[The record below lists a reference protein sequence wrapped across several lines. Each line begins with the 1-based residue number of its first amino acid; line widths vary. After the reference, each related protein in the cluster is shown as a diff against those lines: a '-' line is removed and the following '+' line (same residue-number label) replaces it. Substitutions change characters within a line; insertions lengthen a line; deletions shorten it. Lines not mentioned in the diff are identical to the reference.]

1 MVFASLLERR
11 AWVVGDHGI
20 HSRMGEG
27 EWERAV
33 NALVAGIQRGDP
45 ASGFCDAIGL
55 VGAKLAEHFP
65 HEPSQG
71 AGPGNELPDKLVQ
84 EKE

>member
-1 MVFASLLERR
+1 
-11 AWVVGDHGI
+11 
-20 HSRMGEG
+20 MGEK

-33 NALVAGIQRGDP
+33 AALVAGIQRGDP
-45 ASGFCDAIGL
+45 ASGFCDAIGI

-65 HEPSQG
+65 REPARA
-71 AGPGNELPDKLVQ
+71 AGPGNELPDRLVQ